1 MLRHGSGDAG
11 SNALLRTLPASHS
24 LEVAQVRNLAR
35 DAILFECGDLKT
47 SLYRVEAGALCI
59 YRTRPDGT
67 MEIVEHALA
76 GDLVGMG
83 FLERHATCARA
94 SVDSTVRAFPLDAAD
109 KLTASDAH
117 NKARLGA
124 AVERE
129 FIFRRDS
136 LASSSNQQPA
146 IRLAAFLTAVSQRS
160 AEEGGDPAYI
170 DDSVN
175 CGIIADFLSLSIED
189 LALALKQ
196 LEICGM
202 VETAAPHG
210 LRLKDLAGLKSVAE
224 EAAGPPAW
232 LSPRDERVKA
242 LQ

>member
-1 MLRHGSGDAG
+1 MLRPGSG
-11 SNALLRTLPASHS
+11 NAESVPLLRTLPASHS
-24 LEVAQVRNLAR
+24 LEANVRHLGR
-35 DAILFECGDLKT
+35 DEILFESGDFKT

-83 FLERHATCARA
+83 FLERHATSARA
-94 SVDSTVRAFPLDAAD
+94 AINSTVRALPLDAAE
-109 KLTASDAH
+109 KLTESDAH
-117 NKARLGA
+117 NKARLDA
-124 AVERE
+124 AIERE
-129 FIFRRDS
+129 FIYRRES
-136 LASSSNQQPA
+136 LASSASKQPA

-160 AEEGGDPAYI
+160 REEGGDPAFI

-175 CGIIADFLSLSIED
+175 CAIIADFLSLTIDE

-202 VETAAPHG
+202 VEPAEPHG
-210 LRLKDLAGLKSVAE
+210 LRLKDLVGLKSVAE
-224 EAAGPPAW
+224 EALGPPAW
-232 LSPRDERVKA
+232 LAPRDDLVAA